1 MISCLLFISFV
12 YHIII
17 FFKIFYI
24 ITSYSILFLLP
35 ALSRNHMHTHIGLQ
49 FLILMWL
56 NLLEQFFV
64 EQTHY
69 IGNCMVLQYRLS
81 VPHCILLK
89 ELFHCEWNLR
99 DSFVYLSFT
108 FYIYSLFS
116 SEIFLFCNIKIYCFT
131 SPFCFPTSNLFHG
144 LLTVS
149 QNHGLYFFKFLL
161 YILVLLFHWWRIC
174 ILKL

>member
-17 FFKIFYI
+17 FLIFYI

-35 ALSRNHMHTHIGLQ
+35 ALSRYHVHTHIVLQ

-99 DSFVYLSFT
+99 YSFVYLSFT
-108 FYIYSLFS
+108 FYIYSLSHLKYFYFA
-116 SEIFLFCNIKIYCFT
+116 ILKNI
-131 SPFCFPTSNLFHG
+131 
-144 LLTVS
+144 
-149 QNHGLYFFKFLL
+149 
-161 YILVLLFHWWRIC
+161 VLLLPFAFLPPTFSMYSSLS
-174 ILKL
+174 LKVMASISLNFCYIYLCYYFIDGGFAS